1 MEKEQICEL
10 LIEDISSE
18 GSGIGRA
25 GGLVVFVDGALP
37 GDRIRARFTKVK
49 KNYALADLEEIIEY
63 SEHRSDEFDCPYS
76 GSRKASSTRKTDG
89 LTGIGQAADGLPGG
103 AQVCGGCPYSQLE
116 YEAQLEIKQKQVR
129 DKLERIAG
137 VTFSEEATD
146 NSEGTEAADN
156 SEATCTALRK
166 IIGADAIYGYRNKAV
181 MPISTDGLI
190 TKKGGIAEPE
200 HEPRIGF
207 RPSKSHEVIDCKTC
221 LLQPETAMAA
231 AYATRQFMKEDHICS
246 FDPRWGKGLMKSM
259 MVKTAFGTGEVMVIY
274 DINGKGIPNAAKLI
288 EYLDSEIYEAGGN
301 LESVVIRM
309 DKKSGAD
316 KKSGP
321 DKKTETLA
329 GKPTITDIIEV
340 DGRELRFEIS
350 ADSFY
355 QVNHDQMQNLYSVVR
370 SCCRQAAG
378 GDFAENAAKD
388 SVQTGGAVNGPSGPR
403 AE

>member
-89 LTGIGQAADGLPGG
+89 RTGSGQAADGLPGG

-156 SEATCTALRK
+156 SEATEAADNSEAMRTALRA
-166 IIGADAIYGYRNKAV
+166 IIGADAIYGYRN
-181 MPISTDGLI
+181 
-190 TKKGGIAEPE
+190 
-200 HEPRIGF
+200 
-207 RPSKSHEVIDCKTC
+207 
-221 LLQPETAMAA
+221 
-231 AYATRQFMKEDHICS
+231 
-246 FDPRWGKGLMKSM
+246 
-259 MVKTAFGTGEVMVIY
+259 
-274 DINGKGIPNAAKLI
+274 
-288 EYLDSEIYEAGGN
+288 
-301 LESVVIRM
+301 
-309 DKKSGAD
+309 
-316 KKSGP
+316 
-321 DKKTETLA
+321 
-329 GKPTITDIIEV
+329 
-340 DGRELRFEIS
+340 
-350 ADSFY
+350 
-355 QVNHDQMQNLYSVVR
+355 
-370 SCCRQAAG
+370 
-378 GDFAENAAKD
+378 
-388 SVQTGGAVNGPSGPR
+388 
-403 AE
+403 